1 MRLLR
6 ESLSLLVLAA
16 IPALL
21 CLGLHPRKPAFSWS
35 QPDEVEVELSEVSGW
50 KHPFIWVDA
59 RSEADYERRHIPG
72 AVSLNED
79 TWDKLIPDFL
89 SAWRPGVPIVV
100 YCDSQKCD
108 ASKEVAR
115 RLRREF
121 NLSNVHVLKGGW
133 ASWLKSHL

>member
-6 ESLSLLVLAA
+6 ESLSLLVLAV

-21 CLGLHPRKPAFSWS
+21 CLWLHPHKPVLSWS
-35 QPDEVEVELSEVSGW
+35 QPGATEVDLNEISRW
-50 KHPFIWVDA
+50 KEPFLWVDA
-59 RSEADYERRHIPG
+59 RPRADYERRHIPG

-79 TWDKLIPDFL
+79 TWDDLIPDFL
-89 SAWRPGVPIVV
+89 TKWRPGTPIVV

-115 RLRREF
+115 RLERDF
-121 NLSNVHVLKGGW
+121 NLSNVYVLKGGW
-133 ASWLKSHL
+133 AAWLKSHP